1 MSLKHL
7 RVYLIGDF
15 IRAEASGEEQGGC
28 ADEGGPVDLRVGFHI
43 GDVVSEKGGV
53 SMPWFGGGVGRL
65 AVYRRSAAIYSSPG
79 ATCQAV
85 AVYKI

>member
-28 ADEGGPVDLRVGFHI
+28 ADESGPAEQGVGFHVR
-43 GDVVSEKGGV
+43 D
-53 SMPWFGGGVGRL
+53 
-65 AVYRRSAAIYSSPG
+65 AV
-79 ATCQAV
+79 
-85 AVYKI
+85 